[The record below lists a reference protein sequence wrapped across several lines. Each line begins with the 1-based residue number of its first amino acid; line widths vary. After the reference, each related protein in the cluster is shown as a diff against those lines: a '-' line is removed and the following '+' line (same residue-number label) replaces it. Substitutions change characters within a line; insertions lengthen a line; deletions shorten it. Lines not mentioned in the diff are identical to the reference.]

1 MPGRFHVASE
11 IGSAWWRGLS
21 SIGMT
26 PERFHGLP
34 GWQQRLGKLAVA
46 GVIAFL
52 IAIFVNVLEA
62 SFGIDGPALDPDL
75 RRLGLH
81 RVPGRRR

>member
-52 IAIFVNVLEA
+52 IAILVNVLEA
-62 SFGIDGPALDPDL
+62 SFGSTGSTPRSSPSTAP
-75 RRLGLH
+75 RTSRSWSSA
-81 RVPGRRR
+81 